1 MIISF
6 ELTRYALSIQ
16 SIIIWTNFVIEKVS
30 SDFKFEY
37 IFKGMNK
44 FIFAYSC
51 LTNFLSVAEALKN
64 PSKKN
69 LTFILVMTF
78 LSQFV
83 VVMAIGLMSY
93 L

>member
-1 MIISF
+1 
-6 ELTRYALSIQ
+6 
-16 SIIIWTNFVIEKVS
+16 
-30 SDFKFEY
+30 
-37 IFKGMNK
+37 MNK